1 MSPWGGSWG
10 EGRGRKIREGLP
22 RKGPSSAPSVNQTCT
37 GASGG
42 GRAGLGQAEECPL
55 YGKGRSWLR
64 SSPCFPPPPP
74 APEHLVQN
82 VCKSYRETCQ
92 LRLEDLLGQRST
104 VFSREEVAGYQR
116 KVRPGD
122 RAGKGGP
129 PTTTGGSRD
138 SHLHTQVGWG
148 EAGYPRKTQWVPRLS
163 MHPRSWMRASP

>member
-1 MSPWGGSWG
+1 M
-10 EGRGRKIREGLP
+10 
-22 RKGPSSAPSVNQTCT
+22 
-37 GASGG
+37 
-42 GRAGLGQAEECPL
+42 ECPL

-64 SSPCFPPPPP
+64 SSPCFPPPSP

-122 RAGKGGP
+122 CARKGGP

-138 SHLHTQVGWG
+138 SHLHTQVGWSK
-148 EAGYPRKTQWVPRLS
+148 AGYPRKTQWVPLLGT
-163 MHPRSWMRASP
+163 HPSRWMRASPQLLPMVILRVLHPTSPITPTLANRPRPKLLPSPSTTTRVRILSSIC

>member
-1 MSPWGGSWG
+1 M
-10 EGRGRKIREGLP
+10 
-22 RKGPSSAPSVNQTCT
+22 
-37 GASGG
+37 
-42 GRAGLGQAEECPL
+42 LGQAVECPL

-64 SSPCFPPPPP
+64 SSSCFPPPSP

-122 RAGKGGP
+122 CARKGGP

-138 SHLHTQVGWG
+138 STCTHKW
-148 EAGYPRKTQWVPRLS
+148 AGARQGIPERHSGYRC
-163 MHPRSWMRASP
+163 